1 MKYPYICISYRWQRY
16 SKSFIVDG
24 KDTESLTLILIWIS
38 NYTHYEVWD
47 EII

>member
-1 MKYPYICISYRWQRY
+1 MKYPYISISYRWQRY

-24 KDTESLTLILIWIS
+24 KDTESLTLILRIS